1 MAGGQGGECLPLFMG
16 LSEVFP
22 HLGVPAGFFTG
33 IAADFP
39 MVPPSLLLSH
49 FQGAIDG
56 LAGSSDEEVSPAWP
70 IPFAEPDIAL
80 KEPATARW

>member
-1 MAGGQGGECLPLFMG
+1 VDKVANVCRFSWVCQKSFPTLACQPGFSRASRQTSPWSRLP
-16 LSEVFP
+16 
-22 HLGVPAGFFTG
+22 
-33 IAADFP
+33 
-39 MVPPSLLLSH
+39 LLLSH